1 MAIEEMTPT
10 VAEALLVSGEGEEIE
25 VEVEDTTEEAEVTD
39 AATGETAVVAV
50 EVAEKVA
57 VGITI
62 KDETAKTSPTEV
74 AELTK
79 EAVAAADALA
89 NAL

>member
-1 MAIEEMTPT
+1 MVIEEMTPT
-10 VAEALLVSGEGEEIE
+10 VAEALLVSGEREEIE
-25 VEVEDTTEEAEVTD
+25 VEIEDTTEEAETTD

-57 VGITI
+57 VGTTI
-62 KDETAKTSPTEV
+62 KDETAKTSPAEL

-79 EAVAAADALA
+79 EAVAAAGALA